1 MATQA
6 QIDAARN
13 AAIQKISREL
23 PGLANPEKYINS
35 KNQADI
41 AGARKEYISTNL
53 GLDSSLFK
61 SGSNYDIAKANKAVA
76 VKNLGLDY
84 TKFAKSNYDIK
95 YAQEAARL
103 KGLGLTN
110 SEKFVKANG
119 QYDTGAAEESLIR
132 DVYKDNPETYKYGGT
147 YETGKQVLDPR
158 TGQLVSEKKPII
170 KYDVQT
176 AQQRYSSAQP
186 KIEQKQ
192 EYPQTFTQAVN
203 NYSAAFEK
211 AVSIGLSNLN
221 DADRATLRNAGK
233 VVRDFGGKNLSE
245 SQKGIIERINDV
257 DDTINDYDVKRK
269 LTYDLASLIKG
280 TPEYNALTPEEKKAA
295 DKRLKSEYG
304 DIKAAKAKLVEDKRG
319 LVRLEADAKNL
330 APRFQESFTRYNLS
344 DVVQGIG
351 SVAGV
356 SKLRTGLEAGAEL
369 RGTGTLGAKLNSQV
383 TDDQILADINTGN
396 KARYKEL
403 YDIGTNAT
411 IDLQSQ
417 LDQAKQF
424 LSDLPANDPRRSA
437 TQSQIDS
444 IQKDLTQAQSDTLK
458 AKNLYENYTPIGGE
472 QAASAI
478 SRFRESL
485 QLPEQRTLAQIKEID
500 PTTYESII
508 NLQKQYATLAKEPI
522 APTTSPETEAFRK
535 DVEQRI
541 AAQVALGSQLG
552 AEEQRQYQQAARA
565 AQTARGN
572 IFGVAPAVEEAVT
585 TGAAGEQRLA
595 ARLGAAQGFLSSG
608 QTMSDALA
616 RDVALRNSL
625 QQSRLGA
632 AADFMAGG
640 PTAYNLASQRAAQ
653 QQGVLQNYLAAAQP
667 QATGGFQATPSA
679 NIPYAYVN
687 PMAGFQGAQNAAN
700 IYKTLADYQAQTYG
714 DYTRAIASQPTG
726 AQQFGAIA
734 SGISGFI
741 PKISYTL

>member
-1 MATQA
+1 MAKKLSQDVINRQQQYA
-6 QIDAARN
+6 SLGLSDA
-13 AAIQKISREL
+13 
-23 PGLANPEKYINS
+23 EKYKTIN
-35 KNQADI
+35 
-41 AGARKEYISTNL
+41 E
-53 GLDSSLFK
+53 LDSALVK
-61 SGSNYDIAKANKAVA
+61 NVYKLDPATYTGKGGVVDIAKAKAKYDFEQPKLA
-76 VKNLGLDY
+76 NL
-84 TKFAKSNYDIK
+84 SN
-95 YAQEAARL
+95 
-103 KGLGLTN
+103 
-110 SEKFVKANG
+110 
-119 QYDTGAAEESLIR
+119 
-132 DVYKDNPETYKYGGT
+132 
-147 YETGKQVLDPR
+147 LDP
-158 TGQLVSEKKPII
+158 KN
-170 KYDVQT
+170 
-176 AQQRYSSAQP
+176 
-186 KIEQKQ
+186 
-192 EYPQTFTQAVN
+192 FTQAVT
-203 NYSAAFEK
+203 NYSSAINK
-211 AVSIGLSNLN
+211 IQQIGAENVNKEDLK
-221 DADRATLRNAGK
+221 TLGSLARQ
-233 VVRDFGGKNLSE
+233 VRDFDSKSLSPNAKNVISNI
-245 SQKGIIERINDV
+245 SDVVDAINA
-257 DDTINDYDVKRK
+257 INNQR
-269 LTYDLASLIKG
+269 
-280 TPEYNALTPEEKKAA
+280 E
-295 DKRLKSEYG
+295 
-304 DIKAAKAKLVEDKRG
+304 LVETQRLRSLG
-319 LVRLEADAKNL
+319 LEKDGVTKIKLSGKEREAARNRLTTEQDTLTRLINTANQA
-330 APRFQESFTRYNLS
+330 APKLGESLTRYNLS

-351 SVAGV
+351 GVSGV
-356 SKLRTGLEAGAEL
+356 SKLRTGLESGSQL
-369 RGTGTLGAKLNSQV
+369 LGTGTLGAKLNSQV
-383 TDDQILADINTGN
+383 TDEQILSDINTGN

-458 AKNLYENYTPIGGE
+458 AKDLYENYQPISGE
-472 QAASAI
+472 QASSAI
-478 SRFRESL
+478 SSFRESL

-522 APTTSPETEAFRK
+522 APTTSPETEAFRR

-541 AAQVALGSQLG
+541 GAQVALGSQLG

-667 QATGGFQATPSA
+667 QATGGFQATSSA

-687 PMAGFQGAQNAAN
+687 PQAGFLGAQNAAN
-700 IYKTLADYQAQTYG
+700 IYKTLSDYQAQTYG
-714 DYTRAIASQPTG
+714 DYTRAIASQPTF
-726 AQQFGAIA
+726 AQQFGAIT
-734 SGISGFI
+734 SGVSGFV
-741 PKISYTL
+741 PKFSFTG